1 MTTAFKTLTLVYSL
15 TFVLDAAVSPNA
27 NDGRP
32 PSQLVLDGVGPI
44 PLAAH
49 AGRTYLL
56 DAVETYTVAV
66 YINGS
71 IDRGLLAA
79 ADVAKVLRIDVTYVD
94 DLRRRMPYDWRR
106 ELVPPLEPAATAHL
120 RGTFA
125 PLQHG
130 DIVLVEYV
138 PTKGTTVRVNRG
150 VAVSGAHHDL
160 MLAFLD
166 HWLGQRPVSEELKRT
181 LLAP

>member
-1 MTTAFKTLTLVYSL
+1 MTRTLVCCLTLVMC
-15 TFVLDAAVSPNA
+15 AAASSRA
-27 NDGRP
+27 KDERP
-32 PSQLVLDGVGPI
+32 PSHLVLDGIGTV

-49 AGRTYLL
+49 ARRTYLV
-56 DAVETYTVAV
+56 DAVEIYTVAI

-71 IDRGLLAA
+71 LNLQRLAA
-79 ADVAKVLRIDVTYVD
+79 ADVAKALRIDVTHID
-94 DLRRRMPYDWRR
+94 DLRRRIPYDWRR
-106 ELVPPLEPAATAHL
+106 ELVPSLEPAATAHL

-130 DIVLVEYV
+130 VSVVVEYGA
-138 PTKGTTVRVNRG
+138 TKGTTIRVNG
-150 VAVSGAHHDL
+150 AVAVSHAHHDL

-166 HWLGQRPVSEELKRT
+166 HWLGQRPVSEDIKRM

>member
-1 MTTAFKTLTLVYSL
+1 MTRTLVYCL
-15 TFVLDAAVSPNA
+15 TIVLCVASPRA

-32 PSQLVLDGVGPI
+32 PSHLVLDGVGTV

-49 AGRTYLL
+49 ARRTYLL
-56 DAVETYTVAV
+56 DAAAIYIVAV
-66 YINGS
+66 YIDGS
-71 IDRGLLAA
+71 LDRGHLAA
-79 ADVAKVLRIDVTYVD
+79 ADVAKALRIDVTYID
-94 DLRRRMPYDWRR
+94 DLRRRMTHDWRR

-125 PLQHG
+125 PLRNG

-138 PTKGTTVRVNRG
+138 PTKGTTVRINRG

-166 HWLGQRPVSEELKRT
+166 HWLGQQPVSEEIKRM
-181 LLAP
+181 LLTPS

>member
-1 MTTAFKTLTLVYSL
+1 MTRMLVYCL
-15 TFVLDAAVSPNA
+15 TFVLCAALSPRV
-27 NDGRP
+27 NDGHP
-32 PSQLVLDGVGPI
+32 PSHLVLDGVGVV

-49 AGRTYLL
+49 ARRTYLL
-56 DAVETYTVAV
+56 DAVEIYMVAV

-71 IDRGLLAA
+71 LDRRHLAA
-79 ADVAKVLRIDVTYVD
+79 AGVAKVLRIDVTFTD
-94 DLRRRMPYDWRR
+94 DLRRRMPYDWRH

-166 HWLGQRPVSEELKRT
+166 HWLGQRPVSEEIKRT
-181 LLAP
+181 LLTPF